1 MLIELS
7 FKSGVPV
14 YLQVVDQIKYL
25 ATAGALRD
33 GDALPSIREL
43 AQRLRVNRNTIA
55 KAYTE
60 LERQRVIETIQG
72 KGAYLSG
79 NHSPFDKSVKKE
91 ILAAAIDA
99 AIVQAHHFQVTDEKF
114 LHLVRERLDEFQK
127 RREGQ

>member
-25 ATAGALRD
+25 AASGALRD
-33 GDALPSIREL
+33 GDPLPSIREL
-43 AQRLRVNRNTIA
+43 AQQLRINRNTIA

-60 LERQRVIETIQG
+60 LEHQGVVETLQG
-72 KGAYLSG
+72 KGVFLTG

-91 ILAAAIDA
+91 ILTQFIDA
-99 AIVQAHHFQVTDEKF
+99 AIVQAHHFQISDEKF
-114 LHLVRERLDEFQK
+114 LKLIQERLQEFEK
-127 RREGQ
+127 RRENQ